1 MPSLARQHMMRHQ
14 AQQQAVAIAEYGGQR
29 ETSIQE
35 LQSFQLAQHRAR
47 LKQIQ
52 STPAKRDFKIMILP
66 EYAPYIEGILAAD
79 QGGQDDVVTT
89 IMLWRID
96 AGDYAGA
103 LEIGAYAIRHDL
115 KMPDRFERQTPN
127 IIAEEIANAAL
138 TSLKTG
144 RDFDLDILLQTYA
157 LVKDIDMH
165 DQIVSK
171 LHLAI
176 GKLAL
181 ELTLRFDMGP
191 RIQELSLL
199 AVQHLK
205 IAVELDPA
213 CGGKTA
219 LGQATKL
226 VEKHTLLDKPPED
239 ANLQKAADQVA
250 STADKLN
257 QALGG
262 KPPEA

>member
-14 AQQQAVAIAEYGGQR
+14 AQQQAVATAEYGSQK

-35 LQSFQLAQHRAR
+35 LQLFQLAQHRAR

-144 RDFDLDILLQTYA
+144 REFDLDILLQTYA

-181 ELTLRFDMGP
+181 ELTLRHDMGP
-191 RIQELSLL
+191 RIPELSLL
-199 AVQHLK
+199 AAQHLTM
-205 IAVELDPA
+205 AVELDPA

-226 VEKHTLLDKPPED
+226 VEKHTLPANPPED